1 MILPDNFLSFIRRC
15 WLLNNQTRNLSIT
28 NKETSSEYQT
38 EKGDNFTKGL
48 KILRLKYAQN
58 SIISQINLNSLWNK
72 FELLVSKI
80 ASNTDVLMIPETKND
95 GSFPTSQFL
104 IDGFSSPYYLDRY
117 ANANNIIIT
126 KSLKTIN
133 LSIEAIFIE
142 MNLRSKKGSIYFT
155 YNPNKYLLEHH
166 LNQIQ
171 A

>member
-1 MILPDNFLSFIRRC
+1 MILPDNFLSFIRRS
-15 WLLNNQTRNLSIT
+15 WLLNNQRRNLSIT
-28 NKETSSEYQT
+28 NEETSSEYQT

-58 SIISQINLNSLWNK
+58 PIISQINLNSLWNK

-117 ANANNIIIT
+117 ANANNIVIT